1 MKTESGTDLNRA
13 VDILRAG
20 LPVALPTETVYGL
33 AARIDNPDA
42 IEAIFRAK
50 NRPFSDPLI
59 VHVAGMDEIPALV
72 RALPPQAI
80 SLFQAFSPGPL
91 TLLLE
96 KSDRVPDRITAG
108 SPLVAIRIPDHDL
121 TREVIRRLGVPVA
134 APSAN
139 PFGGIS
145 PTTAAHVLRGLE
157 GKIPYV
163 LDGGPC
169 RVGLESTIVRILPDG
184 SLRIL
189 REGGI
194 PREDLETVAGWPLT
208 GSGPSENGAETVPG
222 SMKSH
227 YAPGKPVYLLSAGL
241 PVIYTPARLGFLGF
255 DHLHPGIPSENQ
267 IILSP
272 RADLKEAARGL
283 FAGLSAL
290 DQNPEVEAIVVAV
303 FPETGLGRAIRD
315 RLYRASARTRG

>member
-13 VDILRAG
+13 VEILRSG
-20 LPVALPTETVYGL
+20 RPVALPTETVYGL
-33 AARIDNPDA
+33 AARIDHPEA

-59 VHVAGMDEIPALV
+59 VHVSGPEEIPSLV
-72 RALPPQAI
+72 RRFPPQAAW
-80 SLFQAFSPGPL
+80 LFEAFSPGPL
-91 TLLLE
+91 TVLLE

-108 SPLVAIRIPDHDL
+108 SPLVAIRIPDHEL
-121 TREVIRRLGVPVA
+121 TLEVIRRLGIPVA

-184 SLRIL
+184 SLRVL

-194 PREDLETVAGWPLT
+194 PREDLETVAGWPLSHGQPVT
-208 GSGPSENGAETVPG
+208 AAETVPG

-227 YAPGKPVYLLSAGL
+227 YAPGKPVFLLSEGL
-241 PVIYTPARLGFLGF
+241 PAAYPTTRLGFLGF
-255 DHLHPGIPSENQ
+255 SESHPGIRPENQ
-267 IILSP
+267 VLLSP
-272 RADLKEAARGL
+272 RGDLNEAARGL
-283 FAGLSAL
+283 FSGLTSL
-290 DQNPEVEAIVVAV
+290 DQNPDVEAILVAD

-315 RLYRASARTRG
+315 RLQRASAKAR